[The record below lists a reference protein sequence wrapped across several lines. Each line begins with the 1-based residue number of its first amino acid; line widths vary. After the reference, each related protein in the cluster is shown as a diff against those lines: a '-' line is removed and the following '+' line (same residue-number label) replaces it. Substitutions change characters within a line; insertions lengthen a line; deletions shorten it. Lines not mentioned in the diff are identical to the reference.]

1 MNERAPTASTVHD
14 QTVGRSTAIASLVAA
29 FALLAGCAQPVPFD
43 NCTFD
48 PTRVS
53 PDVPPEDFRIAVLA
67 APPVRSFPDPRID
80 VEIRPAAGAPQRYR
94 LALTRLGKDPRM
106 VTRGTGR
113 KVDYWQRFALT
124 ESSYDEYR
132 RYRAELATPA
142 GGMAEVESTAWLVR
156 GPIMPAGQ
164 TVRELRVR
172 TNDAVGYDAICRP

>member
-1 MNERAPTASTVHD
+1 MHL
-14 QTVGRSTAIASLVAA
+14 ISLS
-29 FALLAGCAQPVPFD
+29 LLAVVLSQ
-43 NCTFD
+43 D
-48 PTRVS
+48 PL
-53 PDVPPEDFRIAVLA
+53 VPPEVGDLA
-67 APPVRSFPDPRID
+67 SP
-80 VEIRPAAGAPQRYR
+80 
-94 LALTRLGKDPRM
+94 LG
-106 VTRGTGR
+106 

-132 RYRAELATPA
+132 RYRAELAAPA